1 MNYEKLLKL
10 QKNTLEQV
18 VRNLK
23 LYRFCNMVR
32 PVGFGKTYLLSKL
45 VEKYNWSD
53 VVYFYPITVVKLQS
67 LKDMC
72 SKKITYISYN
82 KLARLSESNEL
93 YSFRKGTLFIFDE
106 STFVCG
112 SKTFTAYTKLSEYYK
127 DTCYFVGSSAN
138 QLRKDG
144 IDVTE
149 KAFKGI
155 GVSYYDL
162 NMGIKEGIY
171 SKINYFLCNFEL
183 DSILEGA
190 ENKLSLQGF
199 WSSMSTP
206 SKVKYT
212 KYLKNKI
219 LKSSN
224 LVGASAIYRKGILQ
238 CISEE
243 HQRYMRFLVYFYSQ
257 DALDKQCKKIKED
270 FTNAFPNKN
279 INIIKVS
286 DNRAV
291 SSLYELDVIPDTID
305 LILSTGS
312 VQFGY
317 HDNMLTG
324 VILFRST
331 DSEVVFSQ
339 SALRGMSVANPH
351 GTIIFD
357 MVGNSYK
364 ASERYFKGE
373 SIPRIRIPNSG
384 GNGYIDPYNIHFY
397 STEQDVS
404 SIFNNV
410 ELDRIKKAIKLEKL
424 INNGI
429 VPIDVA
435 CKELGILSEKGY
447 YSFMDS
453 IKEAKSLLA

>member
-18 VRNLK
+18 VHKLK

-112 SKTFTAYTKLSEYYK
+112 NKTFTAYTKLSEYYK

-199 WSSMSTP
+199 WNSMSTP

-257 DALDKQCKKIKED
+257 DALDKQCKK
-270 FTNAFPNKN
+270 NK
-279 INIIKVS
+279 
-286 DNRAV
+286 R
-291 SSLYELDVIPDTID
+291 
-305 LILSTGS
+305 
-312 VQFGY
+312 
-317 HDNMLTG
+317 
-324 VILFRST
+324 R
-331 DSEVVFSQ
+331 
-339 SALRGMSVANPH
+339 
-351 GTIIFD
+351 
-357 MVGNSYK
+357 
-364 ASERYFKGE
+364 
-373 SIPRIRIPNSG
+373 
-384 GNGYIDPYNIHFY
+384 FY
-397 STEQDVS
+397 
-404 SIFNNV
+404 
-410 ELDRIKKAIKLEKL
+410 
-424 INNGI
+424 
-429 VPIDVA
+429 
-435 CKELGILSEKGY
+435 
-447 YSFMDS
+447 
-453 IKEAKSLLA
+453 